1 MVLAIAKTVRINKK
15 IQMMS
20 FNTELLEGSL
30 IVNLSGDL
38 LSITNENKLL
48 FSEIDKHIEEG
59 ILKCALE
66 ISKIE
71 RIGSVG
77 LGVFITILTKFRNKG
92 GEVVL
97 INPSQQIKEL
107 LVMTK
112 LNAIFT
118 IVSNQKEAFEELN
131 ASVIF

>member
-1 MVLAIAKTVRINKK
+1 
-15 IQMMS
+15 MMS
-20 FNTELLEGSL
+20 FDLKIINDALLVE
-30 IVNLSGDL
+30 ISGNV
-38 LSITNENKLL
+38 LSITNENKVL
-48 FSEIDKHIEEG
+48 FEEIDQHIG
-59 ILKCALE
+59 RNIRKCALE

-97 INPSQQIKEL
+97 VNPSQQIKEL

-118 IVSNQKEAFEELN
+118 IVPNQKEAFEQLN
-131 ASVIF
+131 ASVTF